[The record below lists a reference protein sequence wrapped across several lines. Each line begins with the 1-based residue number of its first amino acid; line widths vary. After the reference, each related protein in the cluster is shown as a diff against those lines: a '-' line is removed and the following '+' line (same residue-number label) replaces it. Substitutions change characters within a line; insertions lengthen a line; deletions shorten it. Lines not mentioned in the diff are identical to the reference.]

1 MFHSHRGEVI
11 GELQSLN
18 LLEKLMVLHHWI
30 LFSLA
35 IDAIAEAILF
45 VDFCWAGAIRAQGCF
60 PGT

>member
-35 IDAIAEAILF
+35 IDAITEAILF
-45 VDFCWAGAIRAQGCF
+45 VDFC
-60 PGT
+60 